1 MRGIRPEEAVD
12 ALEHGMDRGIG
23 PVCVHVV
30 DVVAAFQTDCFISG
44 LAPLSPGRLVL
55 LAYTPPDRATNRA
68 PVPEV
73 RVVTWTNSEVTADA
87 LALRGH
93 DRCGPAD
100 LCLAWHTPTGAAPP
114 APLGGAATGPCFW
127 AAGEAPGFV
136 LVSPRDVVQARP
148 RDVAAHCAWLVSLG
162 RFGQALDMCDAA
174 EAAGVA
180 DAAAAAAAA
189 GGAWIDALLAR
200 SSVASA
206 AALCPRLLRGD
217 AASWEATVY
226 RFAAVG
232 ALPALA
238 KHLPVAQPQ
247 LGQNIY
253 EMVLAACI
261 SSPLP
266 EDHTALVGAV
276 TTWPAA
282 LYAPQALAS
291 ALRGRIAQLAADLAA
306 EAEDECVTGQPRQWN
321 GDPRLLKEALAHVL
335 LADGQVSAAVMLLL
349 ELGAPAAL
357 PLMAHHRLL
366 PSVAA
371 DRQLA
376 ALAAQDHE
384 AVAPL
389 LVEERSAVS
398 PATVVQQLRV
408 SAVPGAQRLLQRYLA
423 ELHQADGPAAAPYG
437 GLAVELTGVW
447 APHALM
453 GLLASSTSY
462 PLETAL
468 QAAAQAG
475 LVREQV
481 FVLGRMGDARRA
493 LALILDAMG
502 DVDQALEFVQ
512 AQGDTRLWDELIRRA
527 GAAPQL
533 AGALLERIG
542 SSADARPLIVALL
555 PGARIER
562 LRERL
567 VKMLTDV
574 RALSA
579 LWQGCAACLR
589 ADVVAGSRAMYSGAA
604 RAMRP
609 TAVRW
614 TDE

>member
-44 LAPLSPGRLVL
+44 IAPLSPGRLVL

-73 RVVTWTNSEVTADA
+73 RVVTWTNTEVTADA

-100 LCLAWHTPTGAAPP
+100 LSLAWHTPPGAAAP

-127 AAGEAPGFV
+127 AGEAPTFV
-136 LVSPRDVVQARP
+136 LGSPRDLVQARP

-217 AASWEATVY
+217 ATSWEATVY

-253 EMVLAACI
+253 EMVLAACV
-261 SSPLP
+261 SSPSP
-266 EDHTALVGAV
+266 DDHAALVAAV
-276 TTWPAA
+276 TTWPVA
-282 LYAPQALAS
+282 LYAPQALAA

-306 EAEDECVTGQPRQWN
+306 EAEDECVTGQLRGART

-349 ELGAPAAL
+349 DLGAPAAL

-366 PSVAA
+366 PAVAA
-371 DRQLA
+371 DRQLV

-389 LVEERSAVS
+389 LVEERAAVA

-408 SAVPGAQRLLQRYLA
+408 STSPGAQRLLQRYLA
-423 ELHQADGPAAAPYG
+423 ELHQADGPSAAPFG

-447 APHALM
+447 APQSLM

-462 PLETAL
+462 PLEVAL
-468 QAAAQAG
+468 QTAAQAG

-542 SSADARPLIVALL
+542 SSADARPLITALL

-589 ADVVAGSRAMYSGAA
+589 ADVVAGSRAMYGGAA

-609 TAVRW
+609 SAVRW